1 MDPSLKSRF
10 VVLYSMVLAD
20 GIVEAAELETLHRI
34 GKECYGLTPEEI
46 ASFCVGATPLILP
59 EQIEEK
65 IDFLYQLAQIA
76 VCDGR
81 VDDSERKLL
90 ERYALKMS
98 FVSENIPQII
108 EFLLEKAENDIPSK
122 QVISEILN
130 S

>member
-1 MDPSLKSRF
+1 
-10 VVLYSMVLAD
+10 MVLAD

-46 ASFCVGATPLILP
+46 SSFCVGATPLILP
-59 EQIEEK
+59 EQIEDK

-90 ERYALKMS
+90 ERYAMKMS
-98 FVSENIPQII
+98 FVPENIPQII
-108 EFLLEKAENDIPSK
+108 EFLLNKAENGIPSK